1 MHGIF
6 LSYVVLTPPKLGPL
20 ILTHFSKPIFELNC
34 TKFNWSSGTMCQKLN
49 KILVYYCSHDWM
61 WRIMAKKKNEKC
73 CQIWLRK
80 EQRDKIM
87 HEQWNE
93 KKKEMYKWKSFE
105 FVETISDFLQIWRS
119 ISCQF
124 QMIADIFWV
133 IFRSFM
139 TLLRCILGYSRAIF
153 GLY

>member
-34 TKFNWSSGTMCQKLN
+34 TKFNWISGMCQKLN

-93 KKKEMYKWKSFE
+93 KKERNVQMKKFWICRNNFRFFADLQVNFMPISNDCRNFLGHFQVIYYSF
-105 FVETISDFLQIWRS
+105 
-119 ISCQF
+119 
-124 QMIADIFWV
+124 
-133 IFRSFM
+133 
-139 TLLRCILGYSRAIF
+139 
-153 GLY
+153 

>member
-20 ILTHFSKPIFELNC
+20 ILTHFSKPIFELKVPSSIEVRVCVKNWI
-34 TKFNWSSGTMCQKLN
+34 KFSFIIAVMIECDELWQ
-49 KILVYYCSHDWM
+49 
-61 WRIMAKKKNEKC
+61 RKKNEKC

-93 KKKEMYKWKSFE
+93 KKERNVQMKKFWICRNNFRFFADLQVNFMPISNDCRYFLGHFQVIYDSFKMY
-105 FVETISDFLQIWRS
+105 LG
-119 ISCQF
+119 
-124 QMIADIFWV
+124 V
-133 IFRSFM
+133 I
-139 TLLRCILGYSRAIF
+139 
-153 GLY
+153 